1 MSPSSPLPDLALA
14 PAALVALKAR
24 HLAFLEARL
33 VSDAAEAEWKTC
45 LGPIVADLLATRV
58 GDLASPT
65 RLADAA
71 DALFTAE
78 AVERSVRPLARHVVN
93 VVLAELRTEQGT
105 VGARVPAAT
114 KARIDALLER
124 PGLFPDRLVRA
135 LSEEDAVEEVLRDTL
150 HDALKEFSE
159 KVNPFVADWG
169 LPALLKRLGP
179 FGMGGIGK
187 SFDTMRV
194 DFEKR
199 LDPEIRK
206 FLQGMTRKSLRKMVE
221 LVIAKA
227 DEPRFV
233 AVRKSLARWLL
244 EQEIATLAR
253 STDAEVVLL
262 GQEIALDLLAAELSR
277 EGFRARRRALIE
289 AALVAHQDR
298 PLREVLDALGVGVS
312 FDDGALATATWPLVR
327 SALATPAVRAWLAT
341 IVGEFYDAEIAAAGA
356 ANA

>member
-1 MSPSSPLPDLALA
+1 MSDLALS
-14 PAALVALKAR
+14 PAALTALKAR

-33 VSDAAEAEWKTC
+33 VSAEAEAEWAKS
-45 LGPIVADLLATRV
+45 LGPVVADLLSTRV
-58 GDLASPT
+58 GELASPA

-78 AVERSVRPLARHVVN
+78 AVERTVRPLARHIVSI
-93 VVLAELRTEQGT
+93 LLQELRTEKGT

-114 KARIDALLER
+114 KKRIDELLER

-135 LSEEDAVEEVLRDTL
+135 MSEEDAIEEVLRDTL
-150 HDALKEFSE
+150 YDALKEFSE

-179 FGMGGIGK
+179 FGMGKGL
-187 SFDTMRV
+187 DAMRL

-206 FLQGMTRKSLRKMVE
+206 FLQGMSRKSLRKMVE
-221 LVIAKA
+221 FTIAKA

-233 AVRKSLARWLL
+233 AVRKRVAVWLL
-244 EQEIATLAR
+244 EEEIAVLSR

-262 GQEIALDLLAAELSR
+262 AQEIGLDITAAELSR
-277 EGFRARRRALIE
+277 EGFRARRRAMIE
-289 AALVAHQDR
+289 AALVARKDR
-298 PLREVLDALGVGVS
+298 TAREVLDELGVGLVLD
-312 FDDGALATATWPLVR
+312 FDSLARASWPLVR
-327 SALATPAVRAWLAT
+327 AAFATPAVRSWLAG
-341 IVGEFYDAEIAAAGA
+341 IVGEFYDAEIAAAGGA
-356 ANA
+356 AP